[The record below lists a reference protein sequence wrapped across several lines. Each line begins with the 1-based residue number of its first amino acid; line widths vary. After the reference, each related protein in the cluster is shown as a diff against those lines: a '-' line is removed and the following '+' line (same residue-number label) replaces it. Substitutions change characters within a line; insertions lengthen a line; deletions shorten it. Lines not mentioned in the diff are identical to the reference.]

1 MYYVFVSVCVI
12 KYLFHIN
19 AIDSKIRQQ
28 MPNVLKKKI
37 TGIKDCA
44 KNQIYVT

>member
-1 MYYVFVSVCVI
+1 MF
-12 KYLFHIN
+12 IN

-28 MPNVLKKKI
+28 MPNVLKKIKIKI

-44 KNQIYVT
+44 KIQIYVT